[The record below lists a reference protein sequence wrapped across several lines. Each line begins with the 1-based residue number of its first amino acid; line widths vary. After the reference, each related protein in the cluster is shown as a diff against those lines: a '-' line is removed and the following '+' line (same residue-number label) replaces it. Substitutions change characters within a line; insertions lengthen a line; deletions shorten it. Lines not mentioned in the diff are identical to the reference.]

1 MARPGPEG
9 TSNVGRNIQRHTWQQ
24 LYQIARRNGANEN
37 EARTLA
43 AIALAESGGNSRALN
58 GNNRNGSVDYGLWQ
72 INSVHKKSGFDPRRA
87 NDPDYNA
94 QWAVRIM
101 RDAKGFTP
109 WTVYKTGA
117 YRQYVRQGAAPRAP
131 GGGGRI
137 PGAVAGGAVAT
148 GGRGSLQSIL
158 GLGMSF
164 IGTPYKWGGAAP
176 GGFDCSGLLQY
187 IFRQNGINIPRV
199 SRDQARAGMGVA
211 ANQAQAGDLVAFD
224 NSSARPGVDHIGIY
238 LGNGLMLQAPRT
250 GRNVEVVKVNLN
262 RAVAIRRIPG
272 ANAAGLPVAN
282 GRAVFP
288 ARAGQ
293 GATPPDQIMPETGG
307 GDMAMGTDTSSM
319 FGPDGKI
326 DPAKA
331 IETYGFIA
339 ELANS
344 VPDIKRTLEQAVVN
358 RWTGEQFQAR
368 LQQTGWWRKTSEAQR
383 ANELLKKQ
391 DPGEYRR
398 RRQQM
403 IDKMN
408 ITARRLGV
416 KEGKQRIFI
425 LAERALAMGMSDAE
439 VERLIAADARIAP
452 KGSKQQDTGQTA
464 ITVDSLREQ
473 ARAYRINL
481 DDRTLQQWVS
491 NLLRGDLPPE
501 SFRSFLVDRAK
512 AQNPDIPLSAFERGM
527 TVDDYR
533 RSEATAVENM
543 KAQARQFLV
552 PLSDATLKKWTQ
564 QITAGDVPAEGFTNY
579 LKEQAKSLFPT
590 LAGAID
596 RGITV
601 EQYTEPYRQIAA
613 QTLELN
619 PEQIDFTNPVY
630 GKALLNTDPKTNERS
645 AMGLADFQTYLRG
658 RPEYRRT
665 RQANESAA
673 EFTNTLTEMFG
684 KVAFS

>member
-72 INSVHKKSGFDPRRA
+72 INSVHRRSGFDPRRA

-117 YRQYVRQGAAPRAP
+117 YRQYQRQPRGG

-137 PGAVAGGAVAT
+137 PGAAAGGGAAPVT
-148 GGRGSLQSIL
+148 GGRGNLQSIL

-187 IFRQNGINIPRV
+187 IFRQNGISIPRV
-199 SRDQARAGMGVA
+199 SRDQARVGVGVA

-262 RAVAIRRIPG
+262 RAVAIRRVPG
-272 ANAAGLPVAN
+272 ANTAGLPVAN

-293 GATPPDQIMPETGG
+293 SATSPTQIMPETGG
-307 GDMAMGTDTSSM
+307 GDPGMGVDMSSM
-319 FGPDGKI
+319 LGPDGKI

-331 IETYGFIA
+331 VGTYGYIA
-339 ELANS
+339 ELAQS
-344 VPDIKRTLEQAVVN
+344 VPDIKRTLERAVAGG
-358 RWTGEQFQAR
+358 WTADRFQAEIQR
-368 LQQTGWWRKTSEAQR
+368 TGWWRKSSEAQR

-403 IDKMN
+403 IDRMN

-439 VERLIAADARIAP
+439 VERLIAADARIVP

-464 ITVDSLREQ
+464 VTVDSLREQ
-473 ARAYRINL
+473 ARAYRVNL
-481 DDRTLQQWVS
+481 SDRILQQWVS

-501 SFRSFLVDRAK
+501 SFRSFLVDQAK
-512 AQNPDIPLSAFERGM
+512 ARNPDIPLSAFERGM

-552 PLSDATLKKWTQ
+552 PLSDATLKKWTR

-630 GKALLNTDPKTNERS
+630 GKALLNTDLKTGERA

-665 RQANESAA
+665 RQANESTA

-684 KVAFS
+684 RVAF